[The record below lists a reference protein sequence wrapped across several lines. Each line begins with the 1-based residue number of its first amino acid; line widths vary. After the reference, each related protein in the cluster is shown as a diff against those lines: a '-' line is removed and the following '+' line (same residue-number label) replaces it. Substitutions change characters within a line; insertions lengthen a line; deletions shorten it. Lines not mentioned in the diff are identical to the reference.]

1 MKGNNPMVYGIGDTV
16 WVHLHSGVS
25 KGEIVSKQ
33 KRGDTLC
40 IDFGDQLRLADANP
54 KKVFRTKK
62 EAVLALAK
70 EKQQEAARLLQESA
84 TLFSEVGLM
93 VDEPAT

>member
-1 MKGNNPMVYGIGDTV
+1 VAYEIGDTV

-25 KGEIVSKQ
+25 KGDIVSKQ
-33 KRGDTLC
+33 KRNGDALC

-54 KKVFRTKK
+54 KKVFRTKR

-84 TLFSEVGLM
+84 TLFSEVGLI
-93 VDEPAT
+93 VDETAT